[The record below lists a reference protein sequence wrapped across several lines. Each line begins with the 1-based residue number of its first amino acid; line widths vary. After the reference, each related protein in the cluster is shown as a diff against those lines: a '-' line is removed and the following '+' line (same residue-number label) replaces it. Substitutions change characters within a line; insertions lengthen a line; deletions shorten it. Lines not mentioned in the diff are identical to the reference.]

1 MTTRAAR
8 KATPARRPP
17 AKPLDQRVERAP
29 GSGERARAGGHDR
42 RQDAEAEG
50 PAHLLGGDDQA
61 GPEALVGLVPPGGGG
76 DRDGHVGEHLATAQM
91 TLPAI
96 ATTRPRIHS

>member
-61 GPEALVGLVPPGGGG
+61 GPEALVGLVPPEVAVIVM
-76 DRDGHVGEHLATAQM
+76 DTSASTWR
-91 TLPAI
+91 
-96 ATTRPRIHS
+96 RPR